1 MVEAIRKIS
10 IYTHTERS
18 QMEST
23 SHIYFTTQQKQ
34 TNNQKQKQKQTKKLH
49 TKPQKPFVRDKF
61 QIRKFKNYQ
70 VSFSYEIQRPKTSF
84 QSRSK

>member
-23 SHIYFTTQQKQ
+23 SHIYFTTQKKP
-34 TNNQKQKQKQTKKLH
+34 NNQKQKQKQTKKLH

-61 QIRKFKNYQ
+61 QIKKFKNYQ
-70 VSFSYEIQRPKTSF
+70 VSFSSEIQRPKTSF

>member
-23 SHIYFTTQQKQ
+23 SHIYFTTQKKKTETK
-34 TNNQKQKQKQTKKLH
+34 TNKQKATH
-49 TKPQKPFVRDKF
+49 KPP
-61 QIRKFKNYQ
+61 
-70 VSFSYEIQRPKTSF
+70 
-84 QSRSK
+84 RSHL

>member
-23 SHIYFTTQQKQ
+23 SHIYFTTQKKTPQK
-34 TNNQKQKQKQTKKLH
+34 TRNKNKQKKLH
-49 TKPQKPFVRDKF
+49 TKPQKPFVRDKL
-61 QIRKFKNYQ
+61 QIRKFKN
-70 VSFSYEIQRPKTSF
+70 
-84 QSRSK
+84 

>member
-23 SHIYFTTQQKQ
+23 SHIYFTTQKKQ
-34 TNNQKQKQKQTKKLH
+34 TNNQKQKQKQK
-49 TKPQKPFVRDKF
+49 
-61 QIRKFKNYQ
+61 
-70 VSFSYEIQRPKTSF
+70 SYTQNP
-84 QSRSK
+84 RSHL

>member
-23 SHIYFTTQQKQ
+23 SHIISLLKK
-34 TNNQKQKQKQTKKLH
+34 QKQKQKPETETNKKKLY
-49 TKPQKPFVRDKF
+49 TKPPEAICKR
-61 QIRKFKNYQ
+61 
-70 VSFSYEIQRPKTSF
+70 
-84 QSRSK
+84 

>member
-23 SHIYFTTQQKQ
+23 SHIISLFKK
-34 TNNQKQKQKQTKKLH
+34 QKQKQKPETKTNKKNY
-49 TKPQKPFVRDKF
+49 TQNPQKPFVRDKF
-61 QIRKFKNYQ
+61 QIRKFIK
-70 VSFSYEIQRPKTSF
+70 
-84 QSRSK
+84 

>member
-23 SHIYFTTQQKQ
+23 SHIISLLKK
-34 TNNQKQKQKQTKKLH
+34 QKQKQKPETETNKK
-49 TKPQKPFVRDKF
+49 
-61 QIRKFKNYQ
+61 
-70 VSFSYEIQRPKTSF
+70 KTIHKTP
-84 QSRSK
+84 RSHL

>member
-23 SHIYFTTQQKQ
+23 SHIYFTTQKKPHKKPETK
-34 TNNQKQKQKQTKKLH
+34 TNKK
-49 TKPQKPFVRDKF
+49 
-61 QIRKFKNYQ
+61 
-70 VSFSYEIQRPKTSF
+70 SYTQNP
-84 QSRSK
+84 RSHL